1 MKRRISLGR
10 ISLKGLDV
18 LLLILVMA
26 WTLLPILWTFTTSIS
41 QEKELTS
48 IPPHWVPQHPTFQ
61 RYVDIF
67 VLKLQTT
74 DAFKAGLRNSLI
86 VCLSVALTSV
96 FLGALAAYAI
106 ARLHVLSGRIVLFG
120 LLFIQMIPPI
130 VFITSLYVLASR
142 LNLLDRR
149 ITLVIIYSA
158 LNIPMAIWIL
168 KGYFET
174 IPLDLEDAALIDG
187 CNPVQALFRI
197 VLPLSGPAIFTTGIF
212 TFIAAWGEFLI
223 ALVFT
228 NSLRSQTMPVTIA
241 ELLGRFSVDYGL
253 MTTAGVV
260 ASIPPIIIALIFQ
273 RLIIEGLIAGA
284 VKG

>member
-1 MKRRISLGR
+1 MKRRVSLGAL
-10 ISLKGLDV
+10 SQKVLDGF
-18 LLLILVMA
+18 LLIVVMA

-41 QEKELTS
+41 EEKELTS
-48 IPPHWVPQHPTFQ
+48 VPPHWIPLHPTFQ
-61 RYVDIF
+61 RYLDIF
-67 VLKLQTT
+67 ARKLQTT
-74 DAFKAGLRNSLI
+74 EAFKAGLLNSLI
-86 VCLSVALTSV
+86 VCISVAALCV
-96 FLGALAAYAI
+96 FLGSLAAYAI
-106 ARLHVLSGRIVLFG
+106 ARLHVFSGRVVLFG

-130 VFITSLYVLASR
+130 VFITSLYVIASR

-149 ITLVIIYSA
+149 ITLVAIYSA
-158 LNIPMAIWIL
+158 INIPMAIWIL

-174 IPLDLEDAALIDG
+174 IPMELEDAALIDG

-197 VLPLSGPAIFTTGIF
+197 VLPLSGPALFTTGIF

-228 NSLRSQTMPVTIA
+228 NSLASQTMPVTIA

-253 MTTAGVV
+253 MTTAGIV

>member
-1 MKRRISLGR
+1 MKRRVSL
-10 ISLKGLDV
+10 SALSQKVLDA
-18 LLLILVMA
+18 LLLIVVMA

-41 QEKELTS
+41 EEKELTS
-48 IPPHWVPQHPTFQ
+48 IPPHWIPLHPTFQ
-61 RYVDIF
+61 RYLDIF
-67 VLKLQTT
+67 ARKLQTT
-74 DAFKAGLRNSLI
+74 EAFKAGLLNSLI
-86 VCLSVALTSV
+86 VCISVAAMCV
-96 FLGALAAYAI
+96 FLGSLAAYAI
-106 ARLHVLSGRIVLFG
+106 ARLHVFSGRVVLFG

-130 VFITSLYVLASR
+130 VFITSLYVIASR

-149 ITLVIIYSA
+149 VTLVAIYSA
-158 LNIPMAIWIL
+158 INIPMAIWIL

-174 IPLDLEDAALIDG
+174 IPLELEDAALIDG

-197 VLPLSGPAIFTTGIF
+197 VLPLSGPALFTTGIF

-228 NSLRSQTMPVTIA
+228 NSLASQTMPVTIA

-253 MTTAGVV
+253 MTTAGIV
-260 ASIPPIIIALIFQ
+260 ASIPPIIIALVFQ